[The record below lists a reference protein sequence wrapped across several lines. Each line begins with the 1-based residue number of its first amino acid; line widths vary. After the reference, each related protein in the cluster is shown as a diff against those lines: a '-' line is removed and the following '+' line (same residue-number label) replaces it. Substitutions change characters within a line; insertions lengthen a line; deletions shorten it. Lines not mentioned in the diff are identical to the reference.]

1 MVVGLEEGGYNV
13 GEVVA
18 GTRGRE
24 RTISGVDDQPWTVP
38 WACEE

>member
-1 MVVGLEEGGYNV
+1 MVVRLVEGGCSI

-24 RTISGVDDQPWTVP
+24 RTVSGVDDQPWTVP